1 MEPKVLILDE
11 PTAGLD
17 PKGRDDILGQIR
29 QLHDKYG
36 MTIVLVSHSME
47 DVAKLAE
54 KIIVMNKG
62 KVVLTGTPKE
72 VFKEVDILEEIG
84 LGVPQV
90 TYLMKELIKKGFD
103 VSDEA
108 YTIEQA
114 KEEILKFFK
123 INK

>member
-1 MEPKVLILDE
+1 
-11 PTAGLD
+11 
-17 PKGRDDILGQIR
+17 
-29 QLHDKYG
+29 
-36 MTIVLVSHSME
+36 
-47 DVAKLAE
+47 
-54 KIIVMNKG
+54 MNKG

-123 INK
+123 SANRGKIC